1 MGVKHPHA
9 RSHGGVFLDLRA
21 TQVAVADDELSRFLM
36 GAATAAHAQTLLSRL
51 EHASEA
57 GLAAPL
63 GVVLLVSP
71 HGLHVTYGLGHFLE
85 DEPVTVHFAASAA
98 LTAAHELAAK
108 IALSAPA

>member
-1 MGVKHPHA
+1 M
-9 RSHGGVFLDLRA
+9 LDRTA
-21 TQVAVADDELSRFLM
+21 ACSSTSAPRESRVADDELGRFLM

-71 HGLHVTYGLGHFLE
+71 HGLDVTYGLGHF
-85 DEPVTVHFAASAA
+85 P
-98 LTAAHELAAK
+98 
-108 IALSAPA
+108 